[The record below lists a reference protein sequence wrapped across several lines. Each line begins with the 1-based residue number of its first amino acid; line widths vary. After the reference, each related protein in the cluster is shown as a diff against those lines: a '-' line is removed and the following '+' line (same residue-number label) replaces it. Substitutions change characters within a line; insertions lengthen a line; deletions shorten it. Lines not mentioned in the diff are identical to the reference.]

1 MILYS
6 ALFNEFHPFDQMYK
20 WTKEVKITRPS
31 EFLDGPGV
39 LVIWGGEDIHPDWYG
54 RENVASHVPI
64 FPSRRDVL
72 EAALFK
78 GAVDRGIP
86 IVGVCRGAQLG
97 CALSG
102 GFLIQ
107 DVTGHGIDHMITDK
121 FGDTYMTSSLHHQ
134 MMYPWKIEHELIAW
148 STHARSKH
156 YEGLTSDEEDALN
169 GAGSGDD
176 LAREP
181 EVMWFPNT
189 KCLAIQGHPE
199 YERGDSPLNRHV
211 AQYMDQYVFSIQ
223 Q

>member
-1 MILYS
+1 M
-6 ALFNEFHPFDQMYK
+6 
-20 WTKEVKITRPS
+20 KITRPS

-107 DVTGHGIDHMITDK
+107 DVTGHGTDHMITDK
-121 FGDTYMTSSLHHQ
+121 FGDTYMTSSIHHQ
-134 MMYPWKIEHELIAW
+134 MMYPYDIKHEVIAW
-148 STHARSKH
+148 ADPRSKH
-156 YEGLTSDEEDALN
+156 YVGLDKGYELES
-169 GAGSGDD
+169 
-176 LAREP
+176 EP
-181 EVMWFPNT
+181 EIVWFPESR
-189 KCLAIQGHPE
+189 CLAIQGHPE
-199 YERGDSPLNRHV
+199 YERGDSPLNLHV
-211 AQYMDQYVFSIQ
+211 QQYMDQYVFHI
-223 Q
+223 